1 MKKHCNIQILFS
13 NFWNYDNV
21 LYYKQYFIGFP
32 ANQIVYDSP
41 VKTIKELETA
51 INNGFYIN
59 LDNEQE
65 VSQG

>member
-1 MKKHCNIQILFS
+1 MGLTVVSLF
-13 NFWNYDNV
+13 
-21 LYYKQYFIGFP
+21 LGFP
-32 ANQIVYDSP
+32 ASQIVYDSP